1 MSLLRIALKDFVIVR
16 ELDLELA
23 SGFSVLTGETGAGK
37 SILIDA
43 LQLALGGRADAGSVR
58 AGQTRA
64 DVSAEFQLTPEA
76 TIWLTEQE
84 LNGDEPTVLVRRT
97 VDVQGRSKGWI
108 NGNPVSAGQLKEL
121 ATRLVDIHGQH
132 AWQALTNPQ
141 AVRSLLDGYAGIDC
155 TPLNGLWRDW
165 KTAQQTLQLAQADH
179 ASLQLKKDQ
188 LEWKLTEWNR
198 LHSHPGEWE
207 QLQADHKRLANM
219 HHLLDTAGVA
229 SQCLTDGDTN
239 ALSLVNHARQQLEAR
254 VALEPAFE
262 PLLGLLEQ
270 SLLLQHEVAR
280 ALHSYTSRTEA
291 DPQRLSELDQRLAQ
305 WMDAARKLACPPD
318 QLHDTGLQLQAELAT
333 VEQASQLQR
342 LEQQANECYK
352 LFIQECKKISALRHK
367 KRDYLATEITNKIQL
382 LGMPGGRF
390 EVVLQPLTEPQA
402 HGLEAVEFHVA
413 GHAGV
418 EPRPIGK
425 VASGGELSRVALA
438 ISVCTSQLKGCPT
451 LIFDEVD
458 SGVGGAVAH
467 TVGQLMAELGQ
478 HRQVLAVTHLPQ
490 VAACAHHH
498 YQVEKR
504 SQNGEVLSQVTELD
518 ATQRVEELARMLGGA
533 AVTDTSRAHAREM
546 LQA

>member
-16 ELDLELA
+16 ALDLDLA
-23 SGFSVLTGETGAGK
+23 GGFSVLTGETGAGK

-43 LQLALGGRADAGSVR
+43 LQLALGGRADAGVVR
-58 AGQTRA
+58 PGQPKA

-76 TIWLTEQE
+76 TAWLTEQE

-97 VDVQGRSKGWI
+97 VDAQGRSKGWI
-108 NGNPVSAGQLKEL
+108 NGNPVTAGQLKEL
-121 ATRLVDIHGQH
+121 AALLVDIHGQH

-141 AVRSLLDGYAGIDC
+141 AVRDLLDDYAGIDC
-155 TPLNGLWRDW
+155 APLAELWREW
-165 KTAQQTLQLAQADH
+165 KAALQTLQLAQTDQAN
-179 ASLQLKKDQ
+179 LQQKKEQ
-188 LEWKLTEWNR
+188 LEWKLAEWDKLR
-198 LHSHPGEWE
+198 PQQGEWDR
-207 QLQADHKRLANM
+207 LQTDHKRLANM
-219 HHLLDTAGVA
+219 HHLLDAASAA
-229 SQCLTDGDTN
+229 SQCLADGEAN
-239 ALSLVNHARQQLEAR
+239 ALSLANHARQQLEAR

-262 PLLGLLEQ
+262 PLMGLLEQ
-270 SLLLQHEVAR
+270 SALLQHEVAR

-291 DPQRLSELDQRLAQ
+291 DPQRLNELDQRLAQ
-305 WMDAARKLACPPD
+305 WMDTARRLNCPPD
-318 QLHDTGLQLQAELAT
+318 KLHDTGLELQAALAALDQST
-333 VEQASQLQR
+333 R
-342 LEQQANECYK
+342 LHLLEERVNECYNLFK
-352 LFIQECKKISALRHK
+352 LECEKISALRHQYK
-367 KRDYLATEITNKIQL
+367 HILATEITKKIHL

-390 EVVLQPLTEPQA
+390 EVVLQPLSEPQT

-498 YQVEKR
+498 YQVEKTN
-504 SQNGEVLSQVTELD
+504 QNGEVLSQVTGLD

-533 AVTDTSRAHAREM
+533 TVTEASRAHAREM